1 MTNQTALQNTSD
13 GRSASLAGRIA
24 VVTGAG
30 SGIGEAT
37 ARALAARGARVALLG
52 RREARISAVANEIG
66 GLAIPVDITDQAA
79 LEQASERVR
88 SELGAVD
95 LVVAN
100 AGAMLAAPF
109 EQQQRSEWQRMLEV
123 NVLGLADTART
134 FAPALLA
141 AGEAGAPADLV
152 LISSIGAHLTMADY
166 TVYFATKAAV
176 AHLSRNLRAEWGP
189 RGVRVRAVEPGMTAS
204 ELGEDMASV
213 ATREALAA
221 FAQQVPPIPAA
232 ALGEAIAWSAEQ
244 PVGVN
249 ISVLEVLPTHQG

>member
-1 MTNQTALQNTSD
+1 MTNQTSLQNTPA
-13 GRSASLAGRIA
+13 GRSANLAGRIA

-37 ARALAARGARVALLG
+37 SRALAARGAQVALLG
-52 RREARISAVANEIG
+52 RREARISLVANEIG

-79 LEQASERVR
+79 LEQASDRVR

-134 FAPALLA
+134 FAPDLLA

-152 LISSIGAHLTMADY
+152 LISSIGAHLTMTDY

-204 ELGEDMASV
+204 ELGGDMASI

-221 FAQQVPPIPAA
+221 FAQQVPPIPAS

-249 ISVLEVLPTHQG
+249 VSAMEVLPTRQG